1 MLASSFLKVQGETR
15 NNTEQL
21 SLNKDGFIVHLLWLE
36 HNRRRRMYHCI
47 MELDAYHQINII
59 SSPQLLNH
67 RAGVWEETNNYI
79 FNPDDD
85 MMQPLIT
92 EILWRR
98 QDVEASSSDN
108 WPTSRDIT
116 TTLLT
121 PRILIGKQNLL
132 LTALL
137 VVSCSINLDNFIVC
151 QVRNVI
157 KIVHL
162 QF

>member
-1 MLASSFLKVQGETR
+1 MLFTYCWNLRDRLLPFKWITRILHWEITQTEYSALSQMLASSFLKVQGETR

-116 TTLLT
+116 TR
-121 PRILIGKQNLL
+121 PRHSSLPG
-132 LTALL
+132 
-137 VVSCSINLDNFIVC
+137 F
-151 QVRNVI
+151 
-157 KIVHL
+157 
-162 QF
+162 

>member
-1 MLASSFLKVQGETR
+1 
-15 NNTEQL
+15 
-21 SLNKDGFIVHLLWLE
+21 
-36 HNRRRRMYHCI
+36 

-116 TTLLT
+116 TTPDFNWKT
-121 PRILIGKQNLL
+121 K
-132 LTALL
+132 LTAD
-137 VVSCSINLDNFIVC
+137 CSPGC
-151 QVRNVI
+151 
-157 KIVHL
+157 
-162 QF
+162 